1 MPLIIDEFQYAP
13 NLLSYIK
20 IIVDKKRLENLKN
33 NSVKCNGLFYLTGS
47 QAFETM
53 ENVRKYVDQLESM
66 ISINEWPYPS
76 YEQIWNSHC

>member
-1 MPLIIDEFQYAP
+1 MNQLMESFNGMLQGIDE
-13 NLLSYIK
+13 LKDKRDK
-20 IIVDKKRLENLKN
+20 IINLKC
-33 NSVKCNGLFYLTGS
+33 VKESDN
-47 QAFETM
+47 AIETM

>member
-1 MPLIIDEFQYAP
+1 MHWEWLKDKRD
-13 NLLSYIK
+13 K
-20 IIVDKKRLENLKN
+20 IINLKC
-33 NSVKCNGLFYLTGS
+33 VKESDN
-47 QAFETM
+47 AIETM